1 MYVWEEPSL
10 AWVVR
15 ESHGVRKSV
24 TKRRAARFCC
34 VALPCVLR
42 QVCTDMLQMNVSLT
56 GDVVHHVLYALLLAA
71 ANEVLLGRSV
81 LPITEDNK
89 KKKCFMCKTFFCA
102 VKRFLSR
109 YFDFL
114 ITGGSIRTPIL
125 TRVFL
130 DLGICTST

>member
-1 MYVWEEPSL
+1 MYVWQEPSL

-34 VALPCVLR
+34 VALPCVVR

-89 KKKCFMCKTFFCA
+89 KKKCLYVKHFF
-102 VKRFLSR
+102 VLLR
-109 YFDFL
+109 DF
-114 ITGGSIRTPIL
+114 
-125 TRVFL
+125 
-130 DLGICTST
+130 